1 MGAVISKQE
10 LRREARIR
18 KVSLDLIEKDYVL
31 GLVLHAI
38 SSSQFSSI
46 VSLKG
51 GTALSKIY
59 FPGNWRLSE
68 DLDFTMNEGIGVKAI
83 RISQI
88 SEIPS
93 ILQEISGMQSQ
104 VLGSIYSNVN
114 YLQFRLQYEGPI
126 SRNTVK
132 IEFSTENFVGPIIR
146 KDAPKVYDYRNFSI
160 LSYSIEN
167 ILSEKIRAILQRGKL
182 RDYYD
187 VWKLLKTV
195 QFRPDYIKELFTK
208 KCLSKGVN
216 YSGIDQFFP
225 EDLSD
230 NLKPY
235 LEVGLTRLTS
245 EELPDLKVMLG
256 ELRGNLV
263 KILD

>member
-1 MGAVISKQE
+1 MDAVISKQE

-31 GLVLHAI
+31 GLVLRAI
-38 SSSQFSSI
+38 FSSQFSSK

-93 ILQEISGMQSQ
+93 IMQEISGMQSR

-114 YLQFRLQYEGPI
+114 YLQFRL
-126 SRNTVK
+126 
-132 IEFSTENFVGPIIR
+132 
-146 KDAPKVYDYRNFSI
+146 
-160 LSYSIEN
+160 
-167 ILSEKIRAILQRGKL
+167 
-182 RDYYD
+182 
-187 VWKLLKTV
+187 
-195 QFRPDYIKELFTK
+195 
-208 KCLSKGVN
+208 
-216 YSGIDQFFP
+216 
-225 EDLSD
+225 
-230 NLKPY
+230 
-235 LEVGLTRLTS
+235 
-245 EELPDLKVMLG
+245 
-256 ELRGNLV
+256 
-263 KILD
+263 

>member
-1 MGAVISKQE
+1 M
-10 LRREARIR
+10 
-18 KVSLDLIEKDYVL
+18 
-31 GLVLHAI
+31 LHAI
-38 SSSQFSSI
+38 FSSQFSSKI
-46 VSLKG
+46 SFKG

-59 FPGNWRLSE
+59 FPGSWRLSE
-68 DLDFTMNEGIGVKAI
+68 DLDFTMTEGIGVRAI
-83 RISQI
+83 GNSQI

-93 ILQEISGMQSQ
+93 ILQEISGLQSQ
-104 VLGSIYSNVN
+104 ILGRIYSNAD
-114 YLQFRLQYEGPI
+114 YLQFKLQYEGPI

-132 IEFSTENFVGPIIR
+132 IEFSSENFVGPIIR
-146 KDAPKVYDYRNFSI
+146 KEVPKVYDYPNFSI

-195 QFRPDYIKELFTK
+195 RFRPDYINELFTR
-208 KCLSKGVN
+208 KCQFKGVN

-225 EDLSD
+225 EDLND

-245 EELPDLKVMLG
+245 EELPDLKVVLS

-263 KILD
+263 KILN

>member
-1 MGAVISKQE
+1 MISKQE

-18 KVSLDLIEKDYVL
+18 KLSLDLIEKDYVL

-38 SSSQFSSI
+38 FSSQFSSKI
-46 VSLKG
+46 SFKG

-59 FPGNWRLSE
+59 FPGSWRLSE
-68 DLDFTMNEGIGVKAI
+68 DLDFTMTEGIGVRAI
-83 RISQI
+83 GNSQI
-88 SEIPS
+88 SEIPP
-93 ILQEISGMQSQ
+93 ILKQISGLQSRI
-104 VLGSIYSNVN
+104 LGSVYSNPN
-114 YLQFRLQYEGPI
+114 YLQFKLQYDGPI

-132 IEFSTENFVGPIIR
+132 IEFSIENFVGPITR
-146 KDAPKVYDYRNFSI
+146 KEVPKVYDYPNFSI

-195 QFRPDYIKELFTK
+195 LFRPYYINELFTK
-208 KCLSKGVN
+208 KCQFKGVN

-225 EDLSD
+225 EDLND

-245 EELPDLKVMLG
+245 EELPDLKVMLS
-256 ELRGNLV
+256 ELRDNLV
-263 KILD
+263 KILY